1 VQKKY
6 KKRFF
11 VNNKKYFLSLAL
23 VSLFFSYQNIITKE
37 KTTSQS
43 KQNSTETA
51 SKDLA
56 QSCDSQQKPKKSNAE
71 RNGVINKIIAA
82 PRCPHGSIPIRKMTI
97 DQLNDVYAYSQN
109 HTLDLYMTVSLLE
122 RLIALSDNHT
132 GVKMYKLQ
140 LADTHFQLNHIDI
153 AAMYYEDFSTLYP
166 ASKEAEY
173 ALYKAVLCMF
183 EISLEPDRD
192 QTNSK
197 KTILLAK
204 EFLKKS
210 PKIEFQQEIQT
221 VLENCYERL
230 YDHEVYVFNFYKKRK
245 KFESARMRLDFIQK
259 TFDKVIND
267 LDHKVQLLSD
277 QLELAIHPVKAKK
290 STLVQKRLG

>member
-1 VQKKY
+1 MQKKY

-11 VNNKKYFLSLAL
+11 VNNKKYFLSLVL
-23 VSLFFSYQNIITKE
+23 VSLFFSYQNLITKE
-37 KTTSQS
+37 KTTTQS
-43 KQNSTETA
+43 TSKKLTQNSE
-51 SKDLA
+51 
-56 QSCDSQQKPKKSNAE
+56 SQQKTIKTHAE
-71 RNGVINKIIAA
+71 RNGLINKIIAA
-82 PRCPHGSIPIRKMTI
+82 PRCPHGSMPIKKMTI
-97 DQLNDVYAYSQN
+97 DQLNDVYGWSEN
-109 HTLDLYMTVSLLE
+109 HKMDPYMMVSLLE

-132 GVKMYKLQ
+132 GVKIYKLQ
-140 LADTHFQLNHIDI
+140 LADAHFQLNHIDV
-153 AAMYYEDFSTLYP
+153 AAIYYEDFSTLYP

-204 EFLKKS
+204 EFFEKS

-221 VLENCYERL
+221 VLETCYERL
-230 YDHEVYVFNFYKKRK
+230 YEHEVYVFNFYTKRK
-245 KFESARMRLDFIQK
+245 KFESARMRLDFIHK
-259 TFDKVIND
+259 TFDKVINN

>member
-1 VQKKY
+1 M
-6 KKRFF
+6 
-11 VNNKKYFLSLAL
+11 NNKKYFLSLAL
-23 VSLFFSYQNIITKE
+23 VSLFFNYQNIITKE

-43 KQNSTETA
+43 KQKSTETA
-51 SKDLA
+51 SKDLT
-56 QSCDSQQKPKKSNAE
+56 QSCESQQKIVKTHAE
-71 RNGVINKIIAA
+71 RNGLINKIIAA
-82 PRCPHGSIPIRKMTI
+82 PRCPHGTTPIRKMTI
-97 DQLNDVYAYSQN
+97 DQLNDVYAWSEQHKMDQITMIN
-109 HTLDLYMTVSLLE
+109 VLE
-122 RLIALSDNHT
+122 RLIALSDNHA
-132 GVKMYKLQ
+132 GVKTYKLQ

-153 AAMYYEDFSTLYP
+153 AAIYYEDFSTLYP

-230 YDHEVYVFNFYKKRK
+230 YDHEVYVFNFYTKRK
-245 KFESARMRLDFIQK
+245 KFESARMRIDFIQK

>member
-1 VQKKY
+1 M
-6 KKRFF
+6 
-11 VNNKKYFLSLAL
+11 NNKKYFLSLAF

-37 KTTSQS
+37 ITTAQAAH
-43 KQNSTETA
+43 KSTKEA
-51 SKDLA
+51 QKDLA
-56 QSCDSQQKPKKSNAE
+56 QSSDSQLKTKKTHAE
-71 RNGVINKIIAA
+71 RNGLINKIIAA
-82 PRCPHGSIPIRKMTI
+82 PRCPHGTMPIRKMTI
-97 DQLNDVYAYSQN
+97 DQLNDVYAWSEQHKMDPITMIN
-109 HTLDLYMTVSLLE
+109 ILE

-132 GVKMYKLQ
+132 GVKTYKLQ

-230 YDHEVYVFNFYKKRK
+230 YDHEVYVFNFYTKRK